1 MKVIDKSEFRNADG
15 NIGIQN
21 RLQGTLR
28 FGAGWYGMMQ
38 AQIQLTQ
45 RLSRTLSGEYAMMRN
60 YVIPGIS
67 DPLPMTLIGPQGVWL
82 ILPSAITGIFRA
94 QEGEWLH
101 YNSRGQ
107 QFTRHKPNLQ
117 ATAIAM
123 AQTLLHFIQ
132 AQGYG
137 LPEVAPVLM
146 FSNARA
152 HVDSVNPTAR
162 VVVADAV
169 DHFAG
174 TILLQHPIMDGEDIG
189 LLVKALSDPP
199 KPAEALAPLPVSAAV
214 ELPPAKAWEQTSG
227 TALQPTRK
235 VKLRKRRRRH
245 GGMTVAQWITLAVL
259 ATLALIM
266 LAALAAVVLGDLSGG

>member
-1 MKVIDKSEFRNADG
+1 MKVIDKSEFRDPEG
-15 NIGIQN
+15 NIGVQN

-28 FGAGWYGMMQ
+28 YGPSWYGMME
-38 AQIQLTQ
+38 AQGVLSQ
-45 RLSRTLSGEYAMMRN
+45 RLGRALGSEFALVRN
-60 YVIPGIS
+60 ILIPGIS
-67 DPLPMTLIGPQGVWL
+67 DPLPMILIGPQGVWL

-94 QEGEWLH
+94 QEAEWLR

-107 QFTRHKPNLQ
+107 QFTREKTNLQ
-117 ATAIAM
+117 ATVIAM

-137 LPEVAPVLM
+137 LPEVLPVLM

-162 VVVADAV
+162 IVVTDAV
-169 DHFAG
+169 DHFAT
-174 TILLQHPIMDGEDIG
+174 TILQQQSIMDGEDIAM
-189 LLVKALSDPP
+189 LVKALIDPP
-199 KPAEALAPLPVSAAV
+199 KPASDLAAQPVSAAV
-214 ELPPAKAWEQTSG
+214 ELPPAQAWEQTSG

-235 VKLRKRRRRH
+235 VKLRKRARRY

-259 ATLALIM
+259 TILALIT
-266 LAALAAVVLGDLSGG
+266 LAAFAAIVLGDLSGG

>member
-1 MKVIDKSEFRNADG
+1 MKVIDKSEFRDADG

-28 FGAGWYGMMQ
+28 YGTGWYGMMQ
-38 AQIQLTQ
+38 AQALLTQ
-45 RLSRTLSGEYAMMRN
+45 RLGRTLGAEFVMLRN
-60 YVIPGIS
+60 FVIPGVS

-94 QEGEWLH
+94 QDAEWLR
-101 YNSRGQ
+101 YDSGGQ
-107 QFTRHKPNLQ
+107 KFTRHKLNLQ
-117 ATAIAM
+117 ATSIAM

-137 LPEVAPVLM
+137 LPEVGPVLM

-162 VVVADAV
+162 VVVTDAV
-169 DHFAG
+169 DHFAA
-174 TILLQHPIMDGEDIG
+174 TILQLQPIMDGEDVG
-189 LLVKALSDPP
+189 LLVKALTAPP
-199 KPAEALAPLPVSAAV
+199 KPPEELAPVAVSAAV
-214 ELPPAKAWEQTSG
+214 ELPPAQAWEQTSG

-235 VKLRKRRRRH
+235 VKLRKRPRRY

-259 ATLALIM
+259 AILALIM